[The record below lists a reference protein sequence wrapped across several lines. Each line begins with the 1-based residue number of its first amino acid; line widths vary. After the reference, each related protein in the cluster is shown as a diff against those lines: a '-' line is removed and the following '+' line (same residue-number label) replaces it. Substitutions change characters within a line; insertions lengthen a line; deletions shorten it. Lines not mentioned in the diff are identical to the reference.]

1 MLRNRGRV
9 KRKILSTTGEVIFYR
24 QQYTCRKCKKYI
36 YPTDEILE
44 ITSSMASKRCAKAI
58 SLTASFVPFEHTKNF
73 LSQMLMLNVSET
85 CIEGITHRV
94 GAKIY
99 HDADMKGRHPYDLCK
114 EKKNPKRVYAQTD
127 GAMVP
132 ICGENEVI
140 YKENKLGIVY
150 KDTDIVR
157 ETNKNGEERVVIKNK
172 HYVSSLG
179 EDVDKFKK
187 MLYAQCIERG
197 AKKAEEVI
205 ILGDGAPWI
214 NKFKEE
220 YFPDAVQILDWYH
233 AVEHLWVTA
242 HKLFGENDIKR
253 CEEWVNPLKA
263 LLWDGKVDTVIEK
276 VTQEALSRKK
286 NQTPLLELRAYY
298 LSRKN
303 HMKYDEFRLKGYN
316 IGSGAIESANKYIV
330 GQRLKLSGMK
340 WTISHANAMIHLRC
354 KYYEGNWDAFWEN
367 INLKDY
373 LDHELIKKSK
383 VS

>member
-1 MLRNRGRV
+1 MV
-9 KRKILSTTGEVIFYR
+9 FYR
-24 QQYTCRKCKKYI
+24 QQYSCRKCKKYI

-44 ITSSMASKRCAKAI
+44 ISSSMASKRCAKAI

-73 LSQMLMLNVSET
+73 LSQILMLDVSET

-99 HDADMKGRHPYDLCK
+99 HDADMKGRHPYGLCK
-114 EKKNPKRVYAQTD
+114 EETNPKRVYAQTD

-132 ICGENEVI
+132 ICSENKVI

-150 KDTDIVR
+150 KETDIVR
-157 ETNKNGEERVVIKNK
+157 KTNKNGEERIEIKNK
-172 HYVSSLG
+172 HYVSNLG
-179 EDVDKFKK
+179 EEVDKFKK
-187 MLYAQCIERG
+187 MLYARCIEQG

-220 YFPDAVQILDWYH
+220 YFPDAIQILDWYH

-242 HKLFGENDIKR
+242 HKLFGEDDMKR
-253 CEEWVNPLKA
+253 CEEWVNPLKT

-286 NQTPLLELRAYY
+286 NQTPLLELRTYY

-354 KYYEGNWDAFWEN
+354 KYYEGNWDVFWDN
-367 INLKDY
+367 MNLKDY
-373 LDHELIKKSK
+373 LDHDLNKESK
-383 VS
+383 AS